1 LTGADSIES
10 FTRLAGALSL
20 LASYKIGRGGGWTRA
35 RQRLA
40 RRSFIGSRNA
50 HAPSDRGSSPMS
62 GPIENARRYRDR
74 VRAAIVVLWI
84 LLLLAIIG
92 YAEVRGEA
100 GFADLED
107 IGIRL
112 VTE

>member
-1 LTGADSIES
+1 LTGADTIES

-40 RRSFIGSRNA
+40 RRSFIGPRGVHTSGRRVSSLV
-50 HAPSDRGSSPMS
+50 PGPGDRL
-62 GPIENARRYRDR
+62 
-74 VRAAIVVLWI
+74 RAAVALLWI
-84 LLLLAIIG
+84 ALLLAIIG

-100 GFADLED
+100 GFADLEE
-107 IGIRL
+107 IGIRV
-112 VTE
+112 VTD